1 MNLRFPLLLAV
12 MAMTLFSLATSGCSS
27 GGAGDIDEPDA
38 ITRDVAADAL
48 IDASDDSLD
57 HDANVQDT
65 RNDTTEGT
73 DTAIPPPDDIWNAD
87 NIRLDAA
94 EPVEP
99 VVLPEGI
106 RVKVGAYNLYGYNW
120 AAPEHFGAFIKELS
134 PDLMALVE
142 SDSDK
147 LSATAAE
154 AGYEHYCSSGGRSL
168 MSKTPLAECVTIDLV
183 DDRSL
188 LRTETE
194 IGGVTFAVYVFH
206 ISWNVAGNRQTRQ
219 FIDEIFTSET
229 RSHVI
234 IMGDFNDEVL
244 SRQID
249 ILGEQLADAFTAWG
263 WYPGERITWPSQG
276 FDDTEGAQ
284 TIDLIMFRKALLPIV
299 LGADAVNMSP
309 VLSDH
314 KPVWAELLFP
324 LDDTPFD
331 DSLTTA
337 RMDPNR
343 VFDGNDGDS
352 LPNLLTNPGAEDGL
366 NGWTATGGAVATDSR
381 FGCSPHEGSSF
392 FAGLPPQQGQDEVF
406 SSLVQSVDLSGFGET
421 IKAGTAWLNVRAH
434 MVTCPFLLTEGDIVT
449 NRVERYDDAE
459 TVVTFRDAT
468 GAALDHRFSG
478 RRDTLKWRPWAARL
492 PIPPQSASVDVELVF
507 NKRVDYVGGI
517 DSAVDDVYVSVS
529 NGPAHHVLGGNLISF
544 GLDEQ
549 RVDSA
554 DGQAVLNDGWMS
566 RETGVSI
573 GFNFFP
579 PVSVSGRNYLF
590 AGDPNYWQ
598 PLEAPAMLSEQVD
611 IRDYHDACGCSGL
624 AIRWGGWTRTNSAEG
639 ALVTTSL
646 QLLTSDGQ
654 IWKELDG
661 TTTFESEW
669 LYQEHLT
676 MIPRGI
682 TSVRLVMQAEVPVFD
697 GFLGVNESEM
707 QDDAAFADEMFIRPE
722 KRLR

>member
-94 EPVEP
+94 ERVEL

-366 NGWTATGGAVATDSR
+366 
-381 FGCSPHEGSSF
+381 
-392 FAGLPPQQGQDEVF
+392 
-406 SSLVQSVDLSGFGET
+406 
-421 IKAGTAWLNVRAH
+421 
-434 MVTCPFLLTEGDIVT
+434 
-449 NRVERYDDAE
+449 
-459 TVVTFRDAT
+459 
-468 GAALDHRFSG
+468 
-478 RRDTLKWRPWAARL
+478 
-492 PIPPQSASVDVELVF
+492 
-507 NKRVDYVGGI
+507 KRVGTFM
-517 DSAVDDVYVSVS
+517 
-529 NGPAHHVLGGNLISF
+529 H
-544 GLDEQ
+544 
-549 RVDSA
+549 
-554 DGQAVLNDGWMS
+554 
-566 RETGVSI
+566 ETG
-573 GFNFFP
+573 
-579 PVSVSGRNYLF
+579 
-590 AGDPNYWQ
+590 D
-598 PLEAPAMLSEQVD
+598 
-611 IRDYHDACGCSGL
+611 
-624 AIRWGGWTRTNSAEG
+624 
-639 ALVTTSL
+639 
-646 QLLTSDGQ
+646 
-654 IWKELDG
+654 
-661 TTTFESEW
+661 
-669 LYQEHLT
+669 
-676 MIPRGI
+676 
-682 TSVRLVMQAEVPVFD
+682 
-697 GFLGVNESEM
+697 
-707 QDDAAFADEMFIRPE
+707 RPG
-722 KRLR
+722 